1 MRAVTIPV
9 SYGDAA
15 DRITIL
21 RIKNERI
28 RDPGKLD
35 SIRQELALLTDAFF
49 GQVALATGFDA
60 LFAELKSVNEA
71 LWEIEDA
78 LRARE
83 AEADFGEGFVELARQ
98 VYRTND
104 RRAVL
109 KRAIDELL
117 GSDLREQKSYVG

>member
-9 SYGDAA
+9 SYGEAA

-28 RDPGKLD
+28 RDPAKLGNVQ
-35 SIRQELALLTDAFF
+35 QELALLTDAFF
-49 GQVALATGFDA
+49 SQVELATGFDA

-71 LWEIEDA
+71 LWDVEEA
-78 LRARE
+78 LRVRE
-83 AEADFGEGFVELARQ
+83 AKGDFGEGFVELARQ
-98 VYRTND
+98 VYRHND

-117 GSDLREQKSYVG
+117 GSELREEKSYG